1 MKSENKKGKKILNE
15 DNIIFEIEDEKTG
28 IESIF
33 SFKDGDLL
41 VFKNNICSILYD
53 GKTFSQKLEL
63 NFLGAL
69 CSFCYLNE
77 EEFIVIKDFYFS
89 LYKFENN
96 RTNCKIIATINKNE
110 YQEINKKIFCLSNND
125 LLSISELDFK
135 PIIKIFRRTFENN
148 QFKDYQLLDNYKLD
162 EIGDVINLE
171 DDQFLTIK
179 KNKNADNIM
188 LKVYSNKN
196 YIILRNNRIQCIVN
210 NKRRIAFFS
219 DLPFIKVNNNKILF
233 GNANFLYIFGTDTLE
248 LETTIKIS
256 PDIMGIRMFRD
267 NSIILFECSKEL
279 IGLKNI
285 IKYYIT
291 KVWIDFESNEFIKKE
306 SEEITEEIGEYK
318 TLFNICNY
326 LDNGL
331 ATIIEQYKLK
341 IYKNMSD

>member
-1 MKSENKKGKKILNE
+1 MKSENKKTKKILN
-15 DNIIFEIEDEKTG
+15 DDKIIFEIEDKKTG

-33 SFKDGDLL
+33 AFKDGDLL

-63 NFLGAL
+63 SFLGAL

-89 LYKFENN
+89 LYKFGNN
-96 RTNCKIIATINKNE
+96 RTNCKLITTINKNE

-125 LLSISELDFK
+125 LISISELYFEA
-135 PIIKIFRRTFENN
+135 IIKIFRRISENN
-148 QFKDYQLLDNYKLD
+148 QFKEYQLLDNYKLN
-162 EIGDVINLE
+162 EIGDVINL
-171 DDQFLTIK
+171 DNDQFLTIK
-179 KNKNADNIM
+179 KYQNADNIL
-188 LKVYSNKN
+188 LKVYSNKS
-196 YIILRNNRIQCIVN
+196 YIILRNNRIQCTVK

-219 DLPFIKVNNNKILF
+219 DLPFIKVNKNKLLF
-233 GNANFLYIFGTDTLE
+233 GNSSFLYIFCTDTLE

-256 PDIMGIRMFRD
+256 PEIRGIRIFGN
-267 NSIILFECSKEL
+267 NSIILFETNKEL
-279 IGLKNI
+279 IDLKNV

-291 KVWIDFESNEFIKKE
+291 KVWINFENNEFIKKE
-306 SEEITEEIGEYK
+306 SEEITEEIGEFK

-331 ATIIEQYKLK
+331 ATITDQYKLK